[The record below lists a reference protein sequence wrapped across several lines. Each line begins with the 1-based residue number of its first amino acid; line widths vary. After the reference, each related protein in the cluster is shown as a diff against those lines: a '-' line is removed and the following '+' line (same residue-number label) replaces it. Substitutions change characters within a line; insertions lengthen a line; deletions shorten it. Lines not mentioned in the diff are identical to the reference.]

1 MTGYRPNYSLLDIL
15 GINYSTDELC
25 IPVHDKQYL
34 ETNRKGIYVAGVVCA
49 GLQTSKLFI
58 ENSRIHCVSIVC
70 ANVMAVAIQLA
81 YLVFTGNE
89 RATVDSL
96 SPHGNSLLL
105 SMIQASTV
113 CDD

>member
-1 MTGYRPNYSLLDIL
+1 MTGAEVIL
-15 GINYSTDELC
+15 RAVLIYCTTGSTVPYC
-25 IPVHDKQYL
+25 S
-34 ETNRKGIYVAGVVCA
+34 TG
-49 GLQTSKLFI
+49 
-58 ENSRIHCVSIVC
+58 
-70 ANVMAVAIQLA
+70 VMAVAIQLA

>member
-1 MTGYRPNYSLLDIL
+1 MT
-15 GINYSTDELC
+15 
-25 IPVHDKQYL
+25 QM
-34 ETNRKGIYVAGVVCA
+34 NR
-49 GLQTSKLFI
+49 TT
-58 ENSRIHCVSIVC
+58 
-70 ANVMAVAIQLA
+70 VMAVAIQLA